1 MNKRA
6 LSLVLTLGVLAAPLA
21 LTGCGEEKKPEA
33 PKPTAPAAAPAAP
46 ADKPK

>member
-21 LTGCGEEKKPEA
+21 LTGCGEEKKPEPA
-33 PKPTAPAAAPAAP
+33 KPAAAPAAP
-46 ADKPK
+46 AEKAH